1 MSKVK
6 LDIIG
11 LSYSQTQTGAYAL
24 VLGEVDGT
32 RRLPII
38 IGGYEAQAIAI
49 ELEQMKPGRPLTHDL
64 FKNFIDSV
72 DAILTEVYIYK
83 LIEGIFYSKVVF
95 QIENKTIELDS
106 RTSDAVALAVRTSAP
121 IYTSEDILSSAG
133 ITLSDENEADK
144 ENENVEEEI
153 SEPIEKEQTTYQ
165 IENSSKLENKSI
177 EELEIELNNAISR
190 EDYEIA
196 AKIKGIIDSKK

>member
-6 LDIIG
+6 LEIIG

-24 VLGEVDGT
+24 VLGEEEGT

-64 FKNFIDSV
+64 FKNFIDAVDSV
-72 DAILTEVYIYK
+72 LSEVYIYK
-83 LIEGIFYSKVVF
+83 LIEGIFYAKVV
-95 QIENKTIELDS
+95 ILINGKTVELDS
-106 RTSDAVALAVRTSAP
+106 RTSDAVALAVRTNAP
-121 IYTSEDILSSAG
+121 IYTSEEILSSAG
-133 ITLSDENEADK
+133 ITLSEEQDADA
-144 ENENVEEEI
+144 EE
-153 SEPIEKEQTTYQ
+153 EKEQELSTVDKKT
-165 IENSSKLENKSI
+165 ENKPADDLNSKSI
-177 EELEIELNNAISR
+177 EELEIELNNAIAR

-196 AKIKGIIDSKK
+196 AKIKEILDQKNK

>member
-6 LDIIG
+6 LEIIG

-24 VLGEVDGT
+24 VLGEEEGT

-64 FKNFIDSV
+64 FKNFIDAV
-72 DAILTEVYIYK
+72 DSGLTEVYIYK
-83 LIEGIFYSKVVF
+83 LIEGIFYAKVVF
-95 QIENKTIELDS
+95 LLNGKTIELDS
-106 RTSDAVALAVRTSAP
+106 RTSDAVALAVRTNAP
-121 IYTSEDILSSAG
+121 IYTSEEILSSAG
-133 ITLSDENEADK
+133 ITLSEEDKADAEEN
-144 ENENVEEEI
+144 NEQEINSTKEEEV
-153 SEPIEKEQTTYQ
+153 KE
-165 IENSSKLENKSI
+165 SSTDLKTKSI
-177 EELEIELNNAISR
+177 EELQIELNNAIAK

-196 AKIKGIIDSKK
+196 AKIKEILDQKNK

>member
-6 LDIIG
+6 LEIIG

-24 VLGEVDGT
+24 VLGEEEGT

-64 FKNFIDSV
+64 FKNFIDAVDSV
-72 DAILTEVYIYK
+72 LSEVYIYK
-83 LIEGIFYSKVVF
+83 LIEGIFYAKVV
-95 QIENKTIELDS
+95 ILINGKTVELDS
-106 RTSDAVALAVRTSAP
+106 RTSDAVALAVRTNAP
-121 IYTSEDILSSAG
+121 IYTSEEILSSAG
-133 ITLSDENEADK
+133 ITLSEEQDADA
-144 ENENVEEEI
+144 EE
-153 SEPIEKEQTTYQ
+153 EKEQELSTVDKKT
-165 IENSSKLENKSI
+165 ENKPADDLNSKSV
-177 EELEIELNNAISR
+177 EELEIELNNAIAK

-196 AKIKGIIDSKK
+196 AKIKEILDQKNK

>member
-6 LDIIG
+6 LEIIG

-24 VLGEVDGT
+24 VLGEEEGT

-64 FKNFIDSV
+64 FKNFIDAVESE
-72 DAILTEVYIYK
+72 LTEVYIYK
-83 LIEGIFYSKVVF
+83 LIEGIFYSKVV
-95 QIENKTIELDS
+95 ILLNGKTIELDS
-106 RTSDAVALAVRTSAP
+106 RTSDAVALAVRTNAP
-121 IYTSEDILSSAG
+121 IYTSEEILSSAG
-133 ITLSDENEADK
+133 ITLS
-144 ENENVEEEI
+144 EEENADA
-153 SEPIEKEQTTYQ
+153 EEEQETIEDLSTVDKNTESKPSDDL
-165 IENSSKLENKSI
+165 NSKSI
-177 EELEIELNNAISR
+177 EELEIALNNAIAK

-196 AKIKGIIDSKK
+196 AKIKEILDQKK